1 MKRES
6 FESMKV
12 KKRECVCVR
21 YIQKREITRA
31 WDGIENIG
39 KIRSEKVKTFHVQN
53 VHERYKRV

>member
-12 KKRECVCVR
+12 KKGECDCVR
-21 YIQKREITRA
+21 YIQKREINIA

-39 KIRSEKVKTFHVQN
+39 KIRSE
-53 VHERYKRV
+53 

>member
-21 YIQKREITRA
+21 YIQKREIIRA

-39 KIRSEKVKTFHVQN
+39 KIRSE
-53 VHERYKRV
+53 